1 MKKRPNAWLVF
12 SSLAIQI
19 GVLMYAAVALGQYL
33 DQKNA
38 TAKPW
43 WTLGCCVFGLNHY
56 YSSNHSTNKE
66 IITPSIRTIYLPFT
80 ALFAYGLCATFNRF
94 ISCWGIALKKL
105 ISLRFI
111 WGTSQ

>member
-43 WTLGCCVFGLNHY
+43 WTLGCCVFGLV
-56 YSSNHSTNKE
+56 
-66 IITPSIRTIYLPFT
+66 IIIRRIIQQT
-80 ALFAYGLCATFNRF
+80 
-94 ISCWGIALKKL
+94 KKL
-105 ISLRFI
+105 
-111 WGTSQ
+111 